1 MEPVSTFISK
11 LQNKIATPDQFFG
24 YLFMCR
30 DTAHLAHLKTTS
42 YAQHVALGDY
52 YDGLLDLI
60 DSLVECYQGL
70 NGIQNI
76 IVPTAKHEDPI
87 SHIKAS
93 YKYIDQNRSIFK
105 ESFLQNIIDEIQQL
119 NAQTLYKL
127 TNLK

>member
-1 MEPVSTFISK
+1 MESANSFLAK
-11 LQNKIATPDQFFG
+11 LQTKLITPEQFFG

-42 YAQHVALGDY
+42 YAQHKALNSY
-52 YDGLLDLI
+52 YEDLLDLI
-60 DSLVECYQGL
+60 DSLIESYQGL
-70 NGIQNI
+70 NGLQNI
-76 IVPTAKHEDPI
+76 VTPSSKYEDPV

-127 TNLK
+127 INLK